1 MELKRFDPLARD
13 DGDGAEPQKGSFG
26 GGQGKHR
33 SKSRFWRI
41 FWTAIGPVLALAL
54 TVFVTLTVVGV
65 IDWGKMT
72 AGAGVW
78 FAGLF
83 SETQAP
89 SAQASDYW
97 AVFLT
102 SNQVY
107 FGKLSSA
114 EGQYLTLT
122 DVFYL
127 RAQRRLQ
134 PPEEGDEDATQPQ
147 ERQEVQLIKLGDEL
161 HGPVDE
167 IRFNRDNVLFL
178 ERLKGDSR
186 VVKGIE
192 QFKGQ
197 L

>member
-1 MELKRFDPLARD
+1 MSREDQEGP
-13 DGDGAEPQKGSFG
+13 AEV
-26 GGQGKHR
+26 QGKR
-33 SKSRFWRI
+33 RRTRFWRF
-41 FWTAIGPVLALAL
+41 FWVGLGPVVALAL
-54 TVFVTLTVVGV
+54 TVLVTLTVVGV
-65 IDWGKMT
+65 LDWGKMT
-72 AGAGVW
+72 GGVGEW
-78 FAGLF
+78 FSHLF
-83 SETQAP
+83 STAETP

-107 FGKLSSA
+107 FGKLSGA

-134 PPEEGDEDATQPQ
+134 PPEEGDEVATQPQ

-178 ERLKGDSR
+178 ERLKKDSR